1 MEFFLLIFLGFV
13 SAVTYSILKQSV
25 APLTRTPVWL
35 LWIILMTPPFV
46 LTFLMLAIDGESQ
59 NLPTEAWF
67 GVLGLFILC
76 PLLYHYLIHTRR
88 RDLPKTPEASPTIP
102 ESDRP
107 PIDLKKDPKTPPSQV
122 RPISDAEEK
131 ELRNCFPWGTYYLQ
145 NLDYHPQAILCRG
158 RLRANP
164 EVAYQTVRNNIERK
178 FGDRFVIVFQEG
190 AKNRPFFAL
199 VPNRWSKSKDR
210 DPDENLTRPGL
221 AIALLVIT
229 LFTTTLAGATL
240 AGVAPEEWQS
250 QTSLLRQGLP
260 YSLALMGILGIHE
273 LSHYIT
279 AIRYKIKATLPYFI
293 PIPFFIGTFGAF
305 IQMRSPVPNRRAL
318 FDTSIA
324 GPLGSFIAALP
335 ILIWGL
341 SLSTVIPVG
350 EETSLF
356 NFDSLDPRFS
366 FFIAVAS
373 KIALGTELTPGTAID
388 LHPLAIAGYLGI
400 IVTALNL
407 MPVGQLDG
415 GHIVHAMFGQRTA
428 AGIGQVSRLLLLG
441 LSLIHQEFLIWAIIL
456 LFMPILDEPA
466 LNDVTELNT
475 TRDILGLVALAILVI
490 ILLPVPATVTQWL
503 NL

>member
-1 MEFFLLIFLGFV
+1 
-13 SAVTYSILKQSV
+13 
-25 APLTRTPVWL
+25 
-35 LWIILMTPPFV
+35 MTPPFV
-46 LTFLMLAIDGESQ
+46 LTFLMLAMNGESQ
-59 NLPTEAWF
+59 DLPTEAWL

-76 PLLYHYLIHTRR
+76 PLLYHYLIHSRR
-88 RDLPKTPEASPTIP
+88 RELPKSSETPTGQT
-102 ESDRP
+102 
-107 PIDLKKDPKTPPSQV
+107 PINLQKDPKTPPPQV

-164 EVAYQTVRNNIERK
+164 EVAYQTIRNNIEGK

-199 VPNRWSKSKDR
+199 VPNRWSKSKRQDQ
-210 DPDENLTRPGL
+210 DETLTRPGL

-240 AGVAPEEWQS
+240 AGVNPEELQTQS
-250 QTSLLRQGLP
+250 SLLRQGLP
-260 YSLALMGILGIHE
+260 YSLALMAILGVHE
-273 LSHYIT
+273 LSHYLA
-279 AIRYKIKATLPYFI
+279 AIRYKIRATLPYFI

-324 GPLGSFIAALP
+324 GPLGGFIVALP
-335 ILIWGL
+335 ILIWGF
-341 SLSTVIPVG
+341 SLSEVIPAG

-373 KIALGTELTPGTAID
+373 KIALGSQLTPGTALD

-428 AGIGQVSRLLLLG
+428 AGIGQVARLLLLG
-441 LSLIHQEFLIWAIIL
+441 LSLIHQEFLLWAIIL
-456 LFMPILDEPA
+456 LFIPILDEPA
-466 LNDVTELNT
+466 LNDVTELDT
-475 TRDILGLVALAILVI
+475 KRDILGLVALTLLVV

>member
-1 MEFFLLIFLGFV
+1 
-13 SAVTYSILKQSV
+13 
-25 APLTRTPVWL
+25 
-35 LWIILMTPPFV
+35 MTPPFV
-46 LTFLMLAIDGESQ
+46 LTFLMLAIDGDGQ
-59 NLPTEAWF
+59 NLPTQAWF

-76 PLLYHYLIHTRR
+76 PLLYHYLIHSRR
-88 RDLPKTPEASPTIP
+88 RELPQSSETPAQ
-102 ESDRP
+102 DRP
-107 PIDLKKDPKTPPSQV
+107 GINLQKDSKTPPPQV

-164 EVAYQTVRNNIERK
+164 EVAYQTIRNNIERK

-199 VPNRWSKSKDR
+199 VPNRWSKSKPQDQ
-210 DPDENLTRPGL
+210 DETLTRPGL
-221 AIALLVIT
+221 AIALVVIT

-240 AGVAPEEWQS
+240 AGVPPEEWQS

-260 YSLALMGILGIHE
+260 YSVALMAILGVHE
-273 LSHYIT
+273 LSHYLT
-279 AIRYKIKATLPYFI
+279 AVRYKIRTTLPYFI

-324 GPLGSFIAALP
+324 GPLGGFIVALP
-335 ILIWGL
+335 LLIWGL
-341 SLSTVIPVG
+341 SLSEVIRAG

-373 KIALGTELTPGTAID
+373 KMALGAELTPGTAID

-415 GHIVHAMFGQRTA
+415 GHIVHGMFGQRTA
-428 AGIGQVSRLLLLG
+428 AGIGQVARLLLLG
-441 LSLIHQEFLIWAIIL
+441 LSFIHQEFLIWAIIL

-466 LNDVTELNT
+466 LNDVTELDT
-475 TRDILGLVALAILVI
+475 KRDILGLLALTLLVV
-490 ILLPVPATVTQWL
+490 ILLPVPATVTQLL